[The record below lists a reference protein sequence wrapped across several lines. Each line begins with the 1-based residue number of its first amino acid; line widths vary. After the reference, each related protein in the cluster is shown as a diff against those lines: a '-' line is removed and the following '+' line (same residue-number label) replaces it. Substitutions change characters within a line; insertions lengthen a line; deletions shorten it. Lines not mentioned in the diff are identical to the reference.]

1 MRLMSYD
8 TRAGASFGIVD
19 GKRVFDL
26 GKRLGGD
33 LLSALRAESLGRGAA
48 SVRGGTA
55 DFWTDEVAFLPVIPN
70 PGKIVCVG
78 LNYLEHRLEG
88 NHAATTVVPALFTRF
103 PESQTGHLRPLVCPQ
118 ESNQFDFEAELA
130 VIIGKVGRRIPEA
143 SALILQVSPSTMT
156 DPCATGST
164 RLTNGRQARTF
175 PPLKPS
181 DPGW

>member
-33 LLSALRAESLGRGAA
+33 LLSALRAGSLGRAVVA
-48 SVRGGTA
+48 LQGGSA

-88 NHAATTVVPALFTRF
+88 NHAATTVAPA
-103 PESQTGHLRPLVCPQ
+103 
-118 ESNQFDFEAELA
+118 
-130 VIIGKVGRRIPEA
+130 
-143 SALILQVSPSTMT
+143 
-156 DPCATGST
+156 
-164 RLTNGRQARTF
+164 TF
-175 PPLKPS
+175 PPQAPS
-181 DPGW
+181 GRGW